1 MTLLVREYRTNKK
14 GGAMVILNLVLKKIY
29 GFDDFTINFSYPK
42 KIVNSF
48 IEAEHLKDRERFRYK
63 KAVILMGANAA
74 ELGEIRQLKIS
85 MKNAEK
91 LDVNKRNIWTNL
103 SERQIGRKKN
113 LIIFI

>member
-1 MTLLVREYRTNKK
+1 
-14 GGAMVILNLVLKKIY
+14 
-29 GFDDFTINFSYPK
+29 
-42 KIVNSF
+42 
-48 IEAEHLKDRERFRYK
+48 
-63 KAVILMGANAA
+63 MGANAA

>member
-1 MTLLVREYRTNKK
+1 
-14 GGAMVILNLVLKKIY
+14 
-29 GFDDFTINFSYPK
+29 
-42 KIVNSF
+42 
-48 IEAEHLKDRERFRYK
+48 
-63 KAVILMGANAA
+63 MGANAT